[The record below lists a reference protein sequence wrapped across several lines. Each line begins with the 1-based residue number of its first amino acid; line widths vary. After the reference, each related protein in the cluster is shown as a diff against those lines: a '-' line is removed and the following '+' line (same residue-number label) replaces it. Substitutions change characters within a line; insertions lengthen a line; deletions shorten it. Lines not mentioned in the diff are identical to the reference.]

1 MSVYDKSEGT
11 SFHFD
16 VPFFVYAA
24 ARGYSGSATV
34 LFRKRYGLI
43 PEALGSYFGNA
54 MVLFRKSL
62 ALILEEP
69 GSYFGS
75 ARLLFD
81 ISQALP

>member
-16 VPFFVYAA
+16 VPFFVCAV

-43 PEALGSYFGNA
+43 PEALWSYSGRA
-54 MVLFRKSL
+54 MVLFRKRYG
-62 ALILEEP
+62 LISEEL

-75 ARLLFD
+75 TRLLFD